1 MRLLG
6 TQSDEQLAVRF
17 WNYLESQ
24 KISSRLD
31 RDADGFHIWVISE
44 DDVNR
49 AKAAYSDYLA
59 HPKNEKFNAAD
70 KLTAELKR
78 IRTEAEK
85 KAKQSSYRQRTLPWQ
100 TRQQNEIPVT
110 ILLIVISVTVSL
122 LTNFGQSDSTL
133 SKAVRINDVR
143 LVYETR
149 LGDQVIRQVP
159 AYELPDITKKGQFW
173 RLFSPIFLH
182 LSPMHLVFN
191 MIMTFQFGSL
201 IERRK
206 GSLFLLLQVLFI
218 ALVSNLLQFY
228 FTANPNF
235 GGMSGVLYG
244 FFGYVWMKGVVSPEE
259 GIGADRQTVFVLLV
273 WFVICML
280 SAGVANYAHAAG
292 LFLGM
297 FLGAAPG
304 VYRGRKRFA
313 R

>member
-44 DDVNR
+44 DDVAR
-49 AKAAYSDYLA
+49 AKAAYSNYLVD
-59 HPKNEKFNAAD
+59 PKNEKFNAAD

-78 IRTEAEK
+78 IRSEAERK
-85 KAKQSSYRQRTLPWQ
+85 NKQARSRQRTLPWQ
-100 TRQQNEIPVT
+100 TRQQTDFPVT
-110 ILLIVISVTVSL
+110 IMLIVISVTITL
-122 LTNFGQSDSTL
+122 LTNFGQNDSTL
-133 SKAVRINDVR
+133 SKAVRINEGMRV
-143 LVYETR
+143 LQTK
-149 LGDQVIRQVP
+149 LGDRIIKEVP
-159 AYELPDITKKGQFW
+159 IHELPDITKKGQVW
-173 RLFSPIFLH
+173 RLVSPIFLH
-182 LSPMHLVFN
+182 LNLMHLVFN
-191 MIMTFQFGSL
+191 MIMTFQFGSA

-206 GSLFLLLQVLFI
+206 GSLFLLIQVLFI
-218 ALVSNLLQFY
+218 ATLSNLLQFY
-228 FTANPNF
+228 FSGPFF

-259 GIGADRQTVFVLLV
+259 GLGADQQTVFILLA
-273 WFVICML
+273 WFVICMFSL
-280 SAGVANYAHAAG
+280 GVANYAHAAG

>member
-44 DDVNR
+44 DDVDR
-49 AKAAYSDYLA
+49 AKSAYSDYLID
-59 HPKNEKFNAAD
+59 PKNEKFNAAD

-78 IRTEAEK
+78 IRSEAEK
-85 KAKQSSYRQRTLPWQ
+85 KAKKANSRQRTLPWQ
-100 TRQQNEIPVT
+100 TRQQNDIPVT

-122 LTNFGQSDSTL
+122 LTSFGQSDSRL
-133 SKAVRINDVR
+133 SRSLHINDGMLYRVT
-143 LVYETR
+143 YQGEE
-149 LGDQVIRQVP
+149 VIDRVP
-159 AYELPDITKKGQFW
+159 VHTLPDITEKGQIW
-173 RLFSPIFLH
+173 RLISPIFLH

-206 GSLFLLLQVLFI
+206 GSLFILLQVLFVGV
-218 ALVSNLLQFY
+218 LSNLLQFY
-228 FTANPNF
+228 FTDPGF

-259 GIGADRQTVFVLLV
+259 GLGADQQTVFVLLV

-280 SAGVANYAHAAG
+280 SVGVANYAHAAG